1 MPGADPIH
9 RIQVPAALDAR
20 STGELAE
27 GIERAISQ
35 PHGVIVLA
43 GGNGTFCRGID
54 FTSLLAAEDA
64 GVLETECARS
74 VDAFVQCVW
83 LIRSCGKPVVAA
95 VDGETLAGGV
105 GLAAACDLVVA
116 TERSTFG
123 MPETLFGLIPAIT
136 LSVLLERMP
145 PQKARL
151 LTMTARSYDA
161 AEAQAFG
168 LVDVVTSADA
178 LVPTVRA
185 HVRSL
190 VRTSPDGVGALKR
203 LCGTLASPEGRAR
216 LERGGEMTRT
226 LLQRAQVG
234 QAIREF
240 MAGGRVPW
248 ETP

>member
-9 RIQVPAALDAR
+9 RIQVPPALDAR

-43 GGNGTFCRGID
+43 GGADGTFCRGID
-54 FTSLLAAEDA
+54 FTSLLAADDA
-64 GVLETECARS
+64 GALETECARS
-74 VDAFVQCVW
+74 VDAFVRCVW
-83 LIRSCGKPVVAA
+83 LIRSCGKPVIAA

-105 GLAAACDLVVA
+105 GLAAACDVVIA

-123 MPETLFGLIPAIT
+123 MPEALFGLLPAMV
-136 LSVLLERMP
+136 LPVLLERMT
-145 PQKARL
+145 PQTARL
-151 LTMTARSYDA
+151 LTMTARSYVA

-178 LVPTVRA
+178 LVSTVRA
-185 HVRSL
+185 EARSL
-190 VRTSPDGVGALKR
+190 VRASPDAVGALKR
-203 LCGTLASPEGRAR
+203 LCGNLARTD

-226 LLQRAQVG
+226 LVQREQVG

-240 MAGGRVPW
+240 MAGGPLPW
-248 ETP
+248 ERP

>member
-9 RIQVPAALDAR
+9 RVQVPPALDAR

-27 GIERAISQ
+27 SIERAISQ

-43 GGNGTFCRGID
+43 GGDGTFCRGID
-54 FTSLLAAEDA
+54 FTSLLAADDA
-64 GVLETECARS
+64 GALDVECARS
-74 VDAFVQCVW
+74 VDAFVHCVW

-105 GLAAACDLVVA
+105 GLAAACDLVIA

-123 MPETLFGLIPAIT
+123 MPETLFGLVPAIA

-145 PQKARL
+145 PQKVRL
-151 LTMTARSYDA
+151 LAMTARSYGA
-161 AEAQAFG
+161 GEAQALG
-168 LVDVVTSADA
+168 LVDVVTADDA
-178 LVPTVRA
+178 LAPTVRA

-190 VRTSPDGVGALKR
+190 ARTSPDAVGAVKR
-203 LCGTLASPEGRAR
+203 LCGDLTRAG

-226 LLQRAQVG
+226 LLQREQVG

-248 ETP
+248 ERP

>member
-1 MPGADPIH
+1 
-9 RIQVPAALDAR
+9 
-20 STGELAE
+20 
-27 GIERAISQ
+27 
-35 PHGVIVLA
+35 
-43 GGNGTFCRGID
+43 
-54 FTSLLAAEDA
+54 
-64 GVLETECARS
+64 
-74 VDAFVQCVW
+74 VW

-95 VDGETLAGGV
+95 VDGETLGGGV

-136 LSVLLERMP
+136 LPLLLERMT
-145 PQKARL
+145 PQKTRL
-151 LTMTARSYDA
+151 VTMTARSYGA
-161 AEAQAFG
+161 AEAHALG
-168 LVDVVTSADA
+168 LVDEVTSADA

-190 VRTSPDGVGALKR
+190 VRASPEAVVALKR
-203 LCGTLASPEGRAR
+203 LCGNLARTD

-226 LLQRAQVG
+226 LLQREQVG

-248 ETP
+248 EMR

>member
-1 MPGADPIH
+1 MTNVTIH
-9 RIQVPAALDAR
+9 RIRVPPALDAR
-20 STGELAE
+20 STGELADSL
-27 GIERAISQ
+27 ERAIAESG
-35 PHGVIVLA
+35 GVIVLA

-54 FTSLLAAEDA
+54 FTSLLAAEDP
-64 GVLETECARS
+64 GVLEIECARS
-74 VDAFVQCVW
+74 VEAFVQSVW

-105 GLAAACDLVVA
+105 GLAAACDLVIA

-136 LSVLLERMP
+136 LPVLLERMS

-151 LTMTARSYDA
+151 VTMTAGSYAA
-161 AEAQAFG
+161 AEAQTMG

-178 LVPTVRA
+178 LEPTVRA
-185 HVRSL
+185 HARSL
-190 VRTSPDGVGALKR
+190 ARPSPGAIGALKR
-203 LCGTLASPEGRAR
+203 FCADLTSPEGRAV

-226 LLQRAQVG
+226 LLQNEQVG
-234 QAIREF
+234 QAIRDF

-248 ETP
+248 EAR